1 MRLEAADSNTTE
13 LPSRLT
19 TGRRLSPAKDL
30 ATAEV
35 VPAGPQSTPL
45 AGGRVVGVVPG
56 AVVPG
61 VPGAVVPGVP
71 PGFGEPGPLG
81 GWIGSGAVF
90 CGAAAM
96 PTMARLSRRLPAE
109 P

>member
-1 MRLEAADSNTTE
+1 MRFAAADSNTTS

-19 TGRRLSPAKDL
+19 TGRRLPPSGCAPSYPL
-30 ATAEV
+30 
-35 VPAGPQSTPL
+35 VPTMVLPVGPQSPRV

-56 AVVPG
+56 SVV
-61 VPGAVVPGVP
+61 VGVP
-71 PGFGEPGPLG
+71 PVGFDPPEPGPLG
-81 GWIGSGAVF
+81 WGGSGAVLW
-90 CGAAAM
+90 GAAAM